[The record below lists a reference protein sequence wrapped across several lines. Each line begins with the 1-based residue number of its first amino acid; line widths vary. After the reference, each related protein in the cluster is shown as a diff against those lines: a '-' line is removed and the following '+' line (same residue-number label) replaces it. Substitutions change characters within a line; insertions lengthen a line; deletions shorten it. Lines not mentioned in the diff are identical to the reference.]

1 MELYQYMS
9 LVFLE
14 LLYWEDKMTK
24 KFNNVY
30 ISDSFTIA
38 SIYEKNGPLKDY
50 FDLVYDKDLYYG
62 CDTFEKAEEKMLSN
76 SISRLLNKAKL
87 IDKDIDYV
95 ISGDL
100 QNQIAASDYALRD
113 FNIPFLGIFS
123 ACATFGEGL
132 LLGANLI
139 EGKMAKNI
147 IVSTSSHN
155 MVAERQFRNPTEYGT
170 PKKKTATFTSTGAVS
185 MLLSNKKNKIRV
197 VSATPG
203 IVQDKGITDVNNM
216 GAVMAIAVADTLM
229 RHFKDLKIEPEYYDL
244 ILTGDL
250 GVYGKEILTEY
261 MADYGY
267 DLYKNYNDCGLIL
280 YDRDKQPVFAGAS
293 GPSSSALTLS
303 SYVLVEMLKGK
314 YKRVLIV
321 PTGAIFSPTRVFQK
335 DSIPSIAHA
344 IGLEV
349 VN

>member
-1 MELYQYMS
+1 
-9 LVFLE
+9 
-14 LLYWEDKMTK
+14 MTK

-30 ISDSFTIA
+30 IKDSYTIA
-38 SIYEKNGPLKDY
+38 GVYEKDGPIKEY
-50 FDLVYDKDLYYG
+50 FDFIYDKDLYYG

-76 SISRLLNKAKL
+76 SISKLISRAKL
-87 IDKDIDYV
+87 IDSDIDYI

-100 QNQIAASDYALRD
+100 QNQIASSDYAMRD

-132 LLGANLI
+132 GIAANFI

-155 MVAERQFRNPTEYGT
+155 MVAERQFRNPTEYGA
-170 PKKKTATFTSTGAVS
+170 PKKKTSTFTSTGAAS
-185 MLLSNKKNKIRV
+185 ILLTNKKSKIKLT
-197 VSATPG
+197 SATFG

-216 GAVMAIAVADTLM
+216 GAVMAIAAADTIK
-229 RHFKDLKIEPEYYDL
+229 RHLKDLNIKPDYYDL

-250 GVYGKEILTEY
+250 GIYGKEILIEY
-261 MADYGY
+261 LKDQKI
-267 DLYKNYNDCGLIL
+267 DISKNYNDCGLIL
-280 YDRDKQPVFAGAS
+280 YDRDKQNVFAGAS
-293 GPSSSALTLS
+293 GPCSSALTLS
-303 SYVLVEMLKGK
+303 SYILKEMANGK
-314 YKRVLIV
+314 YQKVLIV

-344 IGLEV
+344 ISLEV
-349 VN
+349 TE